1 MFLNDYEDLP
11 LDALTYLTGE
21 CNYGGR
27 VTDDKDRRLLVSILK
42 IFYAAPIVEDD
53 DYKLSPSGLYY
64 APKNGPYQSYIDYI
78 RSLPLIPQPE
88 VFGLHENAD
97 ITKDNQ
103 ETNTVSGEFA
113 HPNVLCSISY
123 YRCGGHMSHVFFG
136 VKFVE
141 CLYKNRRCCDVD
153 AIIAM
158 QLCI

>member
-97 ITKDNQ
+97 ITKDN
-103 ETNTVSGEFA
+103 FCC
-113 HPNVLCSISY
+113 CSSAADCVI
-123 YRCGGHMSHVFFG
+123 MT
-136 VKFVE
+136 
-141 CLYKNRRCCDVD
+141 
-153 AIIAM
+153 
-158 QLCI
+158 

>member
-42 IFYAAPIVEDD
+42 IFYTAPIVEDD

-103 ETNTVSGEFA
+103 ETNTVSERVYA
-113 HPNVLCSISY
+113 T
-123 YRCGGHMSHVFFG
+123 
-136 VKFVE
+136 
-141 CLYKNRRCCDVD
+141 
-153 AIIAM
+153 
-158 QLCI
+158 